1 MLKRPII
8 KSLTIFFILMIFTS
22 VIKNESR
29 NLEKDI
35 EKLNIEVTKLQR
47 EFSDANIDFMYLSSP
62 EKLRKN
68 IQNFNDKEYLSYDFS
83 KIFLSTDHFLNHNF
97 NKSIIKTK
105 TK

>member
-1 MLKRPII
+1 
-8 KSLTIFFILMIFTS
+8 MIFTS
-22 VIKNESR
+22 VVKNESR

-68 IQNFNDKEYLSYDFS
+68 IQNFK
-83 KIFLSTDHFLNHNF
+83 
-97 NKSIIKTK
+97 
-105 TK
+105 

>member
-8 KSLTIFFILMIFTS
+8 KSLAIFFILMIFTS
-22 VIKNESR
+22 VIKNQSR

-97 NKSIIKTK
+97 NKSKAEIKTK
-105 TK
+105 